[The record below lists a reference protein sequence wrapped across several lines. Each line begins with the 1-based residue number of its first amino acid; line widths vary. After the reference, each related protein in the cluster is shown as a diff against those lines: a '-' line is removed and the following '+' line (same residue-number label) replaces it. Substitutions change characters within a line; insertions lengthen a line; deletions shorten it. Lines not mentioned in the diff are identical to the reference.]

1 MDTSFNGLL
10 GTNYTSWLSE
20 HGGNRV
26 DSAKLPL
33 NDTHDMPKNKYV
45 FSVGAREMIVGGP
58 LNILLPCGI
67 VGMISYYCNWNEGV
81 TFAFSLLA
89 IAPLA
94 ERLGFCT
101 EQLALHTNDSIG
113 GLLNATF
120 GNATEVIVG
129 ITALTRG
136 LYRVVQLSLLGSV
149 LSNLLLVLGC
159 AFFFGGLKF
168 KTQSFGKISSQMSSS
183 LLVLGTMSLIFPAIL
198 TYSGKESHTDELDF
212 SRGVSLFMLI
222 TYGVFIY
229 FQVYYPRLVCR
240 TNVA

>member
-1 MDTSFNGLL
+1 MDTSFTGLL
-10 GTNYTSWLSE
+10 ATNPTVNYTPWTSE
-20 HGGNRV
+20 HGNGTSPESPQH
-26 DSAKLPL
+26 DSKSSR
-33 NDTHDMPKNKYV
+33 KYV
-45 FSVGAREMIVGGP
+45 FMAGAREMLLGGP

-67 VGMISYYCNWNEGV
+67 VGMISYYGNWNEGI

-129 ITALTRG
+129 ITALLRG

-149 LSNLLLVLGC
+149 LSNLLFVLGC
-159 AFFFGGLKF
+159 SFFFGGLKF
-168 KTQSFGKISSQMSSS
+168 KTQNFGKISSQMSSS
-183 LLVLGTMSLIFPAIL
+183 LLVLGTMCLVFPSIL
-198 TYSGKESHTDELDF
+198 TYTQEENHSGELNF
-212 SRGVSLFMLI
+212 SRGVSLFLLI

-229 FQVYYPRLVCR
+229 FQV
-240 TNVA
+240 

>member
-1 MDTSFNGLL
+1 MT
-10 GTNYTSWLSE
+10 T
-20 HGGNRV
+20 V
-26 DSAKLPL
+26 DSTSHSSHGPSLKDDA
-33 NDTHDMPKNKYV
+33 NSPKSYN
-45 FSVGAREMIVGGP
+45 FSVGCKEILFGGS
-58 LNILLPCGI
+58 LNIFLTCIP
-67 VGMISYYCNWNEGV
+67 VGMMSYYLNWNSGV

-101 EQLALHTNDSIG
+101 EQLSIHTNSSIG

-129 ITALTRG
+129 IVALSKG
-136 LYRVVQLSLLGSV
+136 LFRVVQLSLLGSV

-168 KTQSFGKISSQMSSS
+168 KTQSFGKITSQISAGILILS
-183 LLVLGTMSLIFPAIL
+183 TMSLVFPAVMSQTNIE
-198 TYSGKESHTDELDF
+198 TKFSEINF
-212 SRGVSLFMLI
+212 SRGVSVIFLL

-229 FQVYYPRLVCR
+229 FQVR
-240 TNVA
+240 

>member
-1 MDTSFNGLL
+1 M
-10 GTNYTSWLSE
+10 
-20 HGGNRV
+20 
-26 DSAKLPL
+26 
-33 NDTHDMPKNKYV
+33 M
-45 FSVGAREMIVGGP
+45 
-58 LNILLPCGI
+58 
-67 VGMISYYCNWNEGV
+67 SYYSNWSSGV

-101 EQLALHTNDSIG
+101 EQLALHTNSSIG

-129 ITALTRG
+129 ITALSKG

-168 KTQSFGKISSQMSSS
+168 QTQSFGKITSQISAAILM
-183 LLVLGTMSLIFPAIL
+183 LATMCLVFPAVLAQTNIA
-198 TYSGKESHTDELDF
+198 TKVAEINF
-212 SRGVSLFMLI
+212 SRGVSVILLL

-229 FQVYYPRLVCR
+229 FQVR
-240 TNVA
+240 